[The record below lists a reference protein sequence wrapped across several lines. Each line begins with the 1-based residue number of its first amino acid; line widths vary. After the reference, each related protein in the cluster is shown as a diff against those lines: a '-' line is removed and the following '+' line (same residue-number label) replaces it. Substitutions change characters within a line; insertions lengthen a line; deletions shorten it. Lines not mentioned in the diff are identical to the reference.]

1 MIEGLDKDTLY
12 KLYVKEGK
20 SIREVAEILA
30 CSREPVRL
38 SCKKFGI
45 PLRRQRGKIE
55 GIDKKTLYR
64 LYFKEVKTVAEIASI
79 FHCAISTRSLFFLI
93 A

>member
-45 PLRRQRGKIE
+45 LLGRQRGKIE
-55 GIDKKTLYR
+55 EIDKKTLYR
-64 LYFKEVKTVAEIASI
+64 LYFKEGKTVVEIA
-79 FHCAISTRSLFFLI
+79 
-93 A
+93 